1 MLIGVTNGNIMY
13 KLLRQMKNKA
23 SIPSLHLQPME
34 SYMQNFSSLH
44 LQPLE
49 SYMVNFSS
57 LHLQPMESYMQNFSS
72 LHLQPIET
80 YMLNFSSLHLHPI
93 GTYMQNFSSHH
104 FQPIE
109 SYMQNLSL
117 LDDNAMDHLIN
128 MTSLYSL
135 HLQNYMKEFEERYL
149 SKSEL
154 NQQVSFWLYT
164 RYNPQ
169 CKQILY
175 VNDPDSILDSYF
187 SSDKKTVVLVHGW
200 LNAGNMSFSQTLKN
214 SYLELH
220 DYNIICV
227 DWSNLASNRLYPLAR
242 WTIKYIGQHLADMLT
257 TIERTTGYD
266 WCMFHLVGHSL
277 GAHVCGI
284 AGENIAHGKIG
295 RITGLDPAL
304 PLFSS
309 NITGRLDS
317 TDATFVDII
326 HTCGGYL
333 GYYQPCGHV
342 DFYPNGGTFIQPGCG
357 WDIGTCSHTRSYMFF
372 TESIRTKIG
381 FYARQCNSWSDY
393 KKGHCKGSV
402 EDMILMGE
410 HVNTSAR
417 GKYYLMTAS
426 SKPYALGR
434 YFPQPKHD
442 TFPSSRGQL
451 RGHLRTYRK
460 YVNSVLIKEAK
471 RIGYKMALLSN
482 TVYSWFWQARAQE

>member
-1 MLIGVTNGNIMY
+1 MDIITGISRFSWLIFLLSGMLIGVTNGNIMY

-214 SYLELH
+214 CNSL
-220 DYNIICV
+220 
-227 DWSNLASNRLYPLAR
+227 S
-242 WTIKYIGQHLADMLT
+242 HL
-257 TIERTTGYD
+257 
-266 WCMFHLVGHSL
+266 SL
-277 GAHVCGI
+277 
-284 AGENIAHGKIG
+284 
-295 RITGLDPAL
+295 L
-304 PLFSS
+304 PL
-309 NITGRLDS
+309 
-317 TDATFVDII
+317 
-326 HTCGGYL
+326 H
-333 GYYQPCGHV
+333 
-342 DFYPNGGTFIQPGCG
+342 
-357 WDIGTCSHTRSYMFF
+357 
-372 TESIRTKIG
+372 
-381 FYARQCNSWSDY
+381 
-393 KKGHCKGSV
+393 
-402 EDMILMGE
+402 
-410 HVNTSAR
+410 
-417 GKYYLMTAS
+417 
-426 SKPYALGR
+426 
-434 YFPQPKHD
+434 
-442 TFPSSRGQL
+442 
-451 RGHLRTYRK
+451 
-460 YVNSVLIKEAK
+460 
-471 RIGYKMALLSN
+471 
-482 TVYSWFWQARAQE
+482 